1 VNPAELLRAIDT
13 ARAGLRKSER
23 KVAEQVLA
31 DPARVV
37 SMRIVD
43 LAAAAGVSEP
53 TVVRFCQAVGCR
65 GFLEFRLALAQQL
78 AASRGAGTVAVTD
91 TDSVREYTDK
101 VFNATADSLIEVRD
115 SLDPRMLERAIQA
128 LCAARRVEFYGF
140 GASAP
145 VAFDAQHRFFRL
157 RLVTAAYSDP
167 HLQNM
172 SATSLEPGDVVVAL
186 SQSGRTRALLESMA
200 RVQERGALVI
210 GLAPS
215 GTPVATGADIPIAI
229 DVREDIQLYTPLSSR
244 IAHLVVIDVLAIGVA
259 QRKGAGLEEHL
270 PRLQEGLRSLRMD

>member
-1 VNPAELLRAIDT
+1 
-13 ARAGLRKSER
+13 
-23 KVAEQVLA
+23 
-31 DPARVV
+31 
-37 SMRIVD
+37 
-43 LAAAAGVSEP
+43 
-53 TVVRFCQAVGCR
+53 
-65 GFLEFRLALAQQL
+65 
-78 AASRGAGTVAVTD
+78 
-91 TDSVREYTDK
+91 
-101 VFNATADSLIEVRD
+101 
-115 SLDPRMLERAIQA
+115 MLERALQA

-186 SQSGRTRALLESMA
+186 SQSGRTRALLESME

-215 GTPVATGADIPIAI
+215 RTPVATRADIPIAI

-270 PRLQEGLRSLRMD
+270 LRLQEGLRSLRIG